1 MGSNATG
8 TYETATSASPC
19 ASPTCPPLVLA
30 GLGAAMGVSQSKEDA
45 DGYERTGVVNGQ
57 MQSEKWNNAD
67 HSGSF
72 GRAIANRF
80 MVEAE
85 GDADSIDQL
94 KAAVATIDA
103 GKLAGLAGQ

>member
-1 MGSNATG
+1 
-8 TYETATSASPC
+8 
-19 ASPTCPPLVLA
+19 
-30 GLGAAMGVSQSKEDA
+30 
-45 DGYERTGVVNGQ
+45 
-57 MQSEKWNNAD
+57 
-67 HSGSF
+67 
-72 GRAIANRF
+72 